1 MEAQTVKETKGGA
14 ALVAVA
20 ILALV
25 LFLLLYVASVGPV
38 VWLADRGL
46 FAAEPGSVI
55 DVIYRPLTGAANRS
69 SMVRAALEWYIG
81 FFHVPPTTGFEA
93 GLS

>member
-1 MEAQTVKETKGGA
+1 MEVQAVKEPKGGA
-14 ALVAVA
+14 ALVALAV
-20 ILALV
+20 LALL
-25 LFLLLYVASVGPV
+25 LFLLLYVASVGPI

-46 FAAEPGSVI
+46 FAAEPGSAI
-55 DVIYRPLTGAANRS
+55 DVIYWPLVAAANSS

-81 FFHVPPTTGFEA
+81 FFHVPPSTGIES